1 MTVMTRFRPLEAAG
15 PYFLAALF
23 VGAGTLHFVRPQI
36 YDAIVP
42 QWAAPGLLPSARSV
56 TLLSG
61 AAEVAGGLGLLL
73 PLTRP
78 AARWGLT
85 LLLLAVF
92 PANLAMAQQPEKYG
106 LPAWAL
112 WARLPLQPLLIW
124 WVLRAG
130 RSGNHRAFS
139 G

>member
-1 MTVMTRFRPLEAAG
+1 MTAMTRFRAPLAAG
-15 PYFLAALF
+15 PYILAALF
-23 VGAGTLHFVRPQI
+23 VGAGTLHFVRPQM
-36 YDAIVP
+36 YDALVP
-42 QWAAPGLLPSARSV
+42 PWAAPGLLPSVRSV

-61 AAEVAGGLGLLL
+61 AAEVAGGLGLLF

-78 AARWGLT
+78 AARWGLA

-92 PANLAMAQQPEKYG
+92 PANLSMAQQPEKYG

-130 RSGNHRAFS
+130 RSGKRRAGS
-139 G
+139 S

>member
-1 MTVMTRFRPLEAAG
+1 MTVMTRFRQFGAAG
-15 PYFLAALF
+15 PYLLAALF

-42 QWAAPGLLPSARSV
+42 PWAAPGLFPSARSV

-61 AAEVAGGLGLLL
+61 AAEVAGGLGLLF

-78 AARWGLT
+78 AARWGLA

-130 RSGNHRAFS
+130 RSGKRGAGS

>member
-1 MTVMTRFRPLEAAG
+1 MTRLCPLGAAG
-15 PYFLAALF
+15 PYLLAVLF

-42 QWAAPGLLPSARSV
+42 QWAAPGLLPTVRSV

-61 AAEVAGGLGLLL
+61 AAEVAGGLGLLF

-78 AARWGLT
+78 AARWGLA

-130 RSGNHRAFS
+130 RSGKRRALS

>member
-1 MTVMTRFRPLEAAG
+1 MTAMTRFRPLGAAG
-15 PYFLAALF
+15 PYLLAVLF

-42 QWAAPGLLPSARSV
+42 QWAAPGLLPNVRSV

-61 AAEVAGGLGLLL
+61 AAEVAGGLGLLF

-78 AARWGLT
+78 AARWGLA

-130 RSGNHRAFS
+130 RSGNRRAFS